1 MKPLVLD
8 ARMTTMRGIFYPRG
22 HVFALFPDEPSVL
35 RAVQALHAVGHAGD
49 AAHAPPETL
58 LHDVEHTLGST
69 ADAPMPSVGA
79 EGDMVRRIADWA
91 RRGYHGLLIPV
102 GDKSQV
108 RAIVD
113 CITPHGAAAAL
124 HYRMLVIEELID
136 SHDSGEQSVLVGTH
150 ALAR

>member
-8 ARMTTMRGIFYPRG
+8 ARMTSMRGIFYPRG
-22 HVFALFPDEPSVL
+22 HVFALFPDEPSVQ
-35 RAVQALHAVGHAGD
+35 RAVHALHAVGHAGD
-49 AAHAPPETL
+49 SAHAPPETL
-58 LHDVEHTLGST
+58 LRDVAHTLSSV
-69 ADAPMPSVGA
+69 ADAPLPSVGA

-102 GDKSQV
+102 GHPSQA

-124 HYRMLVIEELID
+124 HYRTLIIEELID
-136 SHDSGEQSVLVGTH
+136 SHDSGEQSVVVGTH